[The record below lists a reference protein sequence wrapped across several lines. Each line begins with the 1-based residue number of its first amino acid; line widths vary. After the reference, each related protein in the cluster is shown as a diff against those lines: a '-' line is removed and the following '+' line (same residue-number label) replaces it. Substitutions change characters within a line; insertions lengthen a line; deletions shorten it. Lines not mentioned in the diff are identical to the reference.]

1 MSQPLRGDMKIVFAT
16 SEAVPF
22 ASTGGLGE
30 VSHALPA
37 ALRGEGVEVIR
48 VMPMY
53 RQVIE
58 GGHALRDS
66 GIRLKIPVGFRVFVA
81 EVWKT
86 NDDAV
91 PTYFIRR
98 DESFDRRA
106 LYALP
111 ERDYS
116 DNLERFVF
124 FQKAVVALLDTMGW
138 GADLVHCN
146 DWTCG
151 LIPLYLKHGISGTG
165 RAAKERTVFTV
176 HNLAYQGIFPGA
188 EFPTTNL
195 PFSCFTVQGMEF
207 FGNMNCMKAGLITSN
222 HVTTVSPSYAEE
234 IRSPGQGFG
243 LEGVLRSLG
252 DRFTGVLNGADY
264 KTWCPESDPHIP
276 APFSADRL
284 QGKASC
290 RGELMRAAGW
300 FTEPD
305 IPIFGM
311 VSRLVPDK
319 GFDLL
324 DQAIEKLVRMPFR
337 MALLGSGQEDVEARC
352 VEWMSR
358 WPHRIHVEIGYNVKH
373 AHRIQAGSDFFL
385 MPSAREPGGL
395 SQLYAMR
402 YGTLPVV
409 HAVGGLRDS
418 VMDLSADGA
427 TGNGIVFSGYDPASL
442 MAAIERAGALMRNGT
457 RGMAEIRSRIMRED
471 HSWSQSAKAYLHLY
485 EHVMLQPVR

>member
-1 MSQPLRGDMKIVFAT
+1 MKIVFAT

-37 ALRGEGVEVIR
+37 ALREEGVEVIR
-48 VMPMY
+48 IMPMY

-58 GGHALRDS
+58 GGHALRDT
-66 GIRLKIPVGFRVFVA
+66 GIRLKIPVGFRVFMA
-81 EVWKT
+81 EVWRT
-86 NDDAV
+86 PDDSV
-91 PTYFIRR
+91 PTFFVRR
-98 DESFDRRA
+98 DEFFDRRA
-106 LYALP
+106 MYALP

-124 FQKAVVALLDTMGW
+124 FQKAMVALLDTMEW
-138 GADLVHCN
+138 GADIIHSN

-165 RAAKERTVFTV
+165 RTAKERTVFTV

-195 PFSCFTVQGMEF
+195 PFSCFTIQGMEF
-207 FGNMNCMKAGLITSN
+207 FGNMNCMKAGLTTSH

-264 KTWCPESDPHIP
+264 ATWNPGSDPHIP
-276 APFSADRL
+276 AQFGPESL
-284 QGKASC
+284 KGKDAC
-290 RGELMRAAGW
+290 RRELMRAAGW
-300 FTEPD
+300 SAEPEL
-305 IPIFGM
+305 PIFGM
-311 VSRLVPDK
+311 VSRLVADK
-319 GFDLL
+319 GLDLL
-324 DQAIEKLVRMPFR
+324 DQVMERLVRLPFR
-337 MALLGSGQEDVEARC
+337 LVLLGSGQEDVEARC
-352 VEWMSR
+352 IEWMSR
-358 WPHRIHVEIGYNVKH
+358 WPHRVHVEIGYNVKH
-373 AHRIQAGSDFFL
+373 AHRIQAGADFFL

-402 YGTLPVV
+402 YGTVPVV
-409 HAVGGLRDS
+409 HAVGGLKDS
-418 VMDLSADGA
+418 VNDLSPDAQ
-427 TGNGIVFSGYDPASL
+427 TGNGIVFTEFDPASL
-442 MAAIERAGALMRNGT
+442 TNAIIRAGELMKIKARVMGD
-457 RGMAEIRSRIMRED
+457 IRSRIMRED

-485 EHVMLQPVR
+485 EHVMTQPVR